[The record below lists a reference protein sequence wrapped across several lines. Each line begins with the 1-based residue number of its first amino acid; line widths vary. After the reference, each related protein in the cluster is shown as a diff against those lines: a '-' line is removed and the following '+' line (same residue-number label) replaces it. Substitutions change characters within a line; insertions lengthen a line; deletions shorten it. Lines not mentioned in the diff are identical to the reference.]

1 MLLFTALC
9 SSTAAHGQVLR
20 HQTAYET
27 AVNAFNDGDDERA
40 IHLLNDIIEKNPEN
54 TEALTMRAYIFLTL
68 GEKQKALENYTA
80 VLEIHPNNV
89 DALTNRAL
97 IYMENE
103 SYKAALTDLDK
114 RISQKPDD
122 WSAHFDK
129 GYCLGLEGEH
139 QEAIESFTISIE
151 LNDSHSGSYANRG
164 FSKINLLTK
173 DGLIRPAREECK
185 DACRD
190 LLRAQTMG
198 DTSVVEMIELYC
210 E

>member
-1 MLLFTALC
+1 MAALLLSIGAK
-9 SSTAAHGQVLR
+9 GQVLR
-20 HQTAYET
+20 QTSTYQA
-27 AVNAFNDGDDERA
+27 AVNAYNDGDDEKAQVLLDRA
-40 IHLLNDIIEKNPEN
+40 IQENPN
-54 TEALTMRAYIFLTL
+54 STEALSMKAYIFLAE
-68 GEKQKALENYTA
+68 GEKQKALSAYSA
-80 VLEIHPNNV
+80 VLDIDPNHL

-103 SYKAALTDLDK
+103 TYKAALEDLDK
-114 RISQKPDD
+114 RIAQTPDD

-129 GYCLGLEGEH
+129 GYCLGLDGDHED
-139 QEAIESFTISIE
+139 AIKSFSRSIE
-151 LNDSHSGSYANRG
+151 LNESHAGSYANRG

-173 DGLIRPAREECK
+173 DGLIRPAREECT

-190 LLRAQTMG
+190 LLRAQSMG